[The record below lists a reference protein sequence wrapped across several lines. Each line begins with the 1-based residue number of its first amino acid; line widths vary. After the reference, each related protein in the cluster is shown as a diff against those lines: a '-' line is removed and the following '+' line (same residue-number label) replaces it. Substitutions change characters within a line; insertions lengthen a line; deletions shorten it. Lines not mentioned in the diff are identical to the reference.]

1 MIFPQHQNQNT
12 GDIITPC
19 RGLVHPRFCHTLS
32 ENPKTGFL
40 IILLKLYTSVVLLCG
55 SFLLLFSDT
64 LADLKEFSPSEKDYI
79 KRLLDRNGPRTANDE
94 LLNVVQRR
102 PRAFAQLVASVKT
115 KRNDDLLM
123 KIWDFVK

>member
-1 MIFPQHQNQNT
+1 M
-12 GDIITPC
+12 
-19 RGLVHPRFCHTLS
+19 
-32 ENPKTGFL
+32 
-40 IILLKLYTSVVLLCG
+40 
-55 SFLLLFSDT
+55 FSDT

-79 KRLLDRNGPRTANDE
+79 KRLLDRNGPRSANDE

-102 PRAFAQLVASVKT
+102 PRAFAQLLASVKT